1 MQEWKK
7 AIGKA
12 SSNGDG
18 KQRPAKPTIHN
29 AARTPSTPSTSR
41 PTTPKSSKALKF
53 GTFALDPTRATMTT
67 DSDGKKIKLLPPA
80 TPLDKDKAFW
90 QRAKTANSS
99 RDGSPGNSFLTI
111 STPRVDS
118 VPGRPFTTESTL
130 GSMFQGNLD
139 VLRNNDVTL
148 IAEDMFPSVMVNP
161 RTTFVSNTTI
171 DDSDTDLQDVNMQDF
186 LDLDDSDSDTDG
198 PPTGALTSP
207 TGPDMFDT
215 FMDIGTAGRR
225 GSGLMEHF
233 DQYRGVVGS
242 FRWNQNQVRQVSS
255 LASHPAKRASAHEY
269 NALQKGRRGAANTPI
284 TPARKKRV
292 SQDLTSVSAGVRKSI
307 NSPLTARRPRSRG
320 NSLAGVSATN
330 LYQTLAGNPFD
341 QA

>member
-1 MQEWKK
+1 MQERKK
-7 AIGKA
+7 AIGEA
-12 SSNGDG
+12 SSEGEV
-18 KQRPAKPTIHN
+18 KERPAKPALHN

-41 PTTPKSSKALKF
+41 PTTPKSSKVLKF

-118 VPGRPFTTESTL
+118 VPDRPFTTESTL
-130 GSMFQGNLD
+130 GSMFGGNLD
-139 VLRNNDVTL
+139 VLRNNEVTL
-148 IAEDMFPSVMVNP
+148 MEEEVFPSVIVNP
-161 RTTFVSNTTI
+161 ETSFISTTTM
-171 DDSDTDLQDVNMQDF
+171 DDSDTDLQDVNMHDF
-186 LDLDDSDSDTDG
+186 LDLDDSDSETDG
-198 PPTGALTSP
+198 LHTGALTSP

-215 FMDIGTAGRR
+215 FMDIGTPGRG
-225 GSGLMEHF
+225 GSTIMEHF

-242 FRWNQNQVRQVSS
+242 FRSNQNQVKQVSS
-255 LASHPAKRASAHEY
+255 LPSHPAKRASAHEY

-292 SQDLTSVSAGVRKSI
+292 SQDLASVNAGVRKTIS
-307 NSPLTARRPRSRG
+307 SPFTARRPRSRG
-320 NSLAGVSATN
+320 NSLAGMTAAD
-330 LYQTLAGNPFD
+330 LLTLGRDIFETV
-341 QA
+341 